1 MAGIRVHEIARQLG
15 RQNREVM
22 ELLQKHGITVKSH
35 MTMVDESHITMLK
48 EKFEKMGKE
57 HIANVDTSKEEK
69 MVNMKPEA
77 EKAEAPK
84 KEKKYYSCISRSEC
98 KRRRKEQNKKAGG

>member
-84 KEKKYYSCISRSEC
+84 KKKNIVTI
-98 KRRRKEQNKKAGG
+98 